1 MKALLLYLQGAICF
15 SKFHKMKFGHL
26 VGSEDKAKELK
37 IPYTSQIA
45 QRRKPFDSNG
55 PSWHLL
61 ALSFFKDPTTLL
73 GTGSVHVKQ
82 FYARHMKN
90 NDTKSQSVVTV

>member
-1 MKALLLYLQGAICF
+1 M
-15 SKFHKMKFGHL
+15 
-26 VGSEDKAKELK
+26 
-37 IPYTSQIA
+37 
-45 QRRKPFDSNG
+45 PFESNG

-61 ALSFFKDPTTLL
+61 ALSFLKDRSTLL

-90 NDTKSQSVVTV
+90 NDTKSQSVVTMRNIIVFFVALFKNTST